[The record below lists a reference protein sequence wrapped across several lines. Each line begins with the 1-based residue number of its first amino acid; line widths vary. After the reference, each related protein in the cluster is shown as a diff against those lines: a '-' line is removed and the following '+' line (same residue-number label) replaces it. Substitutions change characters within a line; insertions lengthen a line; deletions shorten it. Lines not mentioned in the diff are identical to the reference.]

1 MTDNPRES
9 LNLVE
14 RMAKRMAAEAAQ
26 GVSAQPVT
34 PSFAERVA
42 QKVGTGSAAAPP
54 VGQGAASKNG
64 QGLTESRPSNAAV
77 AVAPVSA
84 KVPAAGNVDE
94 ASTNPTIKQI
104 GLDFRALRQNG
115 MITPDNLS
123 SALSNEFRGIKRKLL
138 QKVRD
143 PKTRAAVNNLIMVT
157 SSLPGE
163 GKTFSSINLA
173 ISLAAERGLRVLLID
188 ADVIRPSVGNM
199 FVSPVSE
206 GLTDLLSGK
215 VRQVSDV
222 LYRCTDVP
230 NLSVIFSGNPKTNS
244 PELISSGQMANL
256 CHELS
261 ARYPDR
267 VIVLDTP
274 PVLASSEPAILATY
288 VHQLIMV
295 VSAAQTDRHQLRKSL
310 EAVSSCQNISL
321 LFNKA
326 PRWNEVEY
334 NSYYGYGY
342 NTPPSPTDSAASQ
355 ADSAASQ
362 T

>member
-42 QKVGTGSAAAPP
+42 QKVAAGSPAPAGPSGAAESSHGHNENRPHNGAAAVTP
-54 VGQGAASKNG
+54 
-64 QGLTESRPSNAAV
+64 L
-77 AVAPVSA
+77 SA
-84 KVPAAGNVDE
+84 KPPAAGAVGEDP
-94 ASTNPTIKQI
+94 ASAPVKQVR
-104 GLDFRALRQNG
+104 LDFRVLRQNG
-115 MITPDNLS
+115 MITPDNMS
-123 SALSNEFRGIKRKLL
+123 SPLSNEFRGIKRKLL

-163 GKTFSSINLA
+163 GKTFTSVNLA
-173 ISLAAERGLRVLLID
+173 LSLAAERGLRVLLID

-199 FVSPVSE
+199 FVAPTSE
-206 GLTDLLSGK
+206 GLTDLLNGK
-215 VRQVSDV
+215 VKQVSDV
-222 LYRCTDVP
+222 LYHCPDVP
-230 NLSVIFSGNPKTNS
+230 NLSVIFAGNPRTNS
-244 PELISSGQMANL
+244 PELISSGQMSSL
-256 CHELS
+256 CQELS

-274 PVLASSEPAILATY
+274 PVLASPEPAILATY

-295 VSAAQTDRHQLRKSL
+295 VSAAQTSKHQLRKGL
-310 EAVSSCQNISL
+310 EAVSTCQNVSL

-326 PRWNEVEY
+326 PRWSETEY
-334 NSYYGYGY
+334 NNYYGYGY
-342 NTPPSPTDSAASQ
+342 SATPTADGAPASQ
-355 ADSAASQ
+355 A
-362 T
+362 

>member
-1 MTDNPRES
+1 MTDNSRES

-26 GVSAQPVT
+26 GVSAQPAA

-42 QKVGTGSAAAPP
+42 QKVAATSPASALS
-54 VGQGAASKNG
+54 G
-64 QGLTESRPSNAAV
+64 
-77 AVAPVSA
+77 
-84 KVPAAGNVDE
+84 PAADE
-94 ASTNPTIKQI
+94 NGLLTAECQSQPVAAGVTAIQAKPMAPANTDGLRTGPSVKQI
-104 GLDFRALRQNG
+104 CLDFRALRQSG
-115 MITPDNLS
+115 MITPDNMS

-138 QKVRD
+138 QRVRD
-143 PKTRAAVNNLIMVT
+143 PKTRAAVNNLVMIT

-163 GKTFSSINLA
+163 GKTFTSINLA
-173 ISLAAERGLRVLLID
+173 MSLAAERGLRVLLVD
-188 ADVIRPSVGNM
+188 ADVIRPAVGNM
-199 FVSPVSE
+199 FVSPPSE

-215 VRQVSDV
+215 LKQVSDV
-222 LYRCTDVP
+222 LHHCVDIP
-230 NLSVIFSGNPKTNS
+230 NLSVIFSGNPKKNS
-244 PELISSGQMANL
+244 AELISSGQMANL
-256 CHELS
+256 CRELS

-295 VSAAQTDRHQLRKSL
+295 VSAAQTDKHELRKAL
-310 EAVSSCQNISL
+310 EAVSSCQNVSL

-326 PRWNEVEY
+326 PRWNETEY

-342 NTPPSPTDSAASQ
+342 GAPVSSESA
-355 ADSAASQ
+355 SAPQ

>member
-26 GVSAQPVT
+26 GVSAQPLP

-42 QKVGTGSAAAPP
+42 QKVAAGSPAATPP
-54 VGQGAASKNG
+54 VQGAVIKSA
-64 QGLTESRPSNAAV
+64 QGPLESPPQNAAV
-77 AVAPVSA
+77 AVTPLPARAPVADHAGDSDFNPVA
-84 KVPAAGNVDE
+84 KQVH
-94 ASTNPTIKQI
+94 
-104 GLDFRALRQNG
+104 LDFRALRQNG
-115 MITPDNLS
+115 MITPDNIS
-123 SALSNEFRGIKRKLL
+123 SALSNEYRAIKRKLL

-143 PKTRAAVNNLIMVT
+143 PQTRAATNNLVMIT

-163 GKTFSSINLA
+163 GKTFSSTNLA
-173 ISLAAERGLRVLLID
+173 LSLEAERGLRVLLID
-188 ADVIRPSVGNM
+188 ADVIRPSVGNV
-199 FVSPVSE
+199 FVSPASE

-215 VRQVSDV
+215 VKQVSDV
-222 LYRCTDVP
+222 LYRCADVP
-230 NLSVIFSGNPKTNS
+230 NLSVIFAGTPRRNS

-256 CHELS
+256 CRELS
-261 ARYPDR
+261 TRYPDR

-295 VSAAQTDRHQLRKSL
+295 VASAQTDRHQLRKSL
-310 EAVSSCQNISL
+310 EAVSACQNVSL

-326 PRWNEVEY
+326 PRWNEAEY
-334 NSYYGYGY
+334 YGSYGYGY
-342 NTPPSPTDSAASQ
+342 APRTAP
-355 ADSAASQ
+355 ADSTAPQS
-362 T
+362 

>member
-1 MTDNPRES
+1 MTDNPRDS

-26 GVSAQPVT
+26 GVSAQPAT

-42 QKVGTGSAAAPP
+42 QKVAVASPATAPSIPAAAGRTGQAPAENQPQP
-54 VGQGAASKNG
+54 V
-64 QGLTESRPSNAAV
+64 EAAV
-77 AVAPVSA
+77 APLQAKPVA
-84 KVPAAGNVDE
+84 AAGVDD
-94 ASTNPTIKQI
+94 ARTDPAVKQI
-104 GLDFRALRQNG
+104 RLDFRVLRQQG

-143 PKTRAAVNNLIMVT
+143 PKTRATVNNLIMIT

-173 ISLAAERGLRVLLID
+173 LSLAAERGLRVLLID
-188 ADVIRPSVGNM
+188 ADVIRPSIGNV
-199 FVSPVSE
+199 FVSPPSE

-215 VRQVSDV
+215 VKQVSEV
-222 LYRCTDVP
+222 LHHCVDVP
-230 NLSVIFSGNPKTNS
+230 NLSVIFAGNPQRNS
-244 PELISSGQMANL
+244 PELISSGQMHSL

-295 VSAAQTDRHQLRKSL
+295 VAAAQTDRHQLRKSL
-310 EAVSSCQNISL
+310 ESVSSCQNVNL

-326 PRWNEVEY
+326 PRWNEAEY

-342 NTPPSPTDSAASQ
+342 AAPASPDGATAPQ
-355 ADSAASQ
+355 A
-362 T
+362 

>member
-42 QKVGTGSAAAPP
+42 QKVAASSPAATP
-54 VGQGAASKNG
+54 VGQGAAIKNG
-64 QGLTESRPSNAAV
+64 QAPAESRPQTAA
-77 AVAPVSA
+77 AQVAPLPAKPTTGSA
-84 KVPAAGNVDE
+84 DE
-94 ASTNPTIKQI
+94 ASTNPAIKQVR
-104 GLDFRALRQNG
+104 LDFRALRQNG

-123 SALSNEFRGIKRKLL
+123 SALSNEYRAIKRKLL

-163 GKTFSSINLA
+163 GKTFSSLNLA
-173 ISLAAERGLRVLLID
+173 LSLAAERGLRVLLID
-188 ADVIRPSVGNM
+188 GDVIRPSVGNM
-199 FVSPVSE
+199 FVSPASE

-215 VRQVSDV
+215 VKQVADV

-244 PELISSGQMANL
+244 PELLSSGQMANL

-274 PVLASSEPAILATY
+274 PVLASAEPAILATY

-295 VSAAQTDRHQLRKSL
+295 VSADQTDKHQLRKSL

-326 PRWNEVEY
+326 PRWNETEY
-334 NSYYGYGY
+334 HSYYGYGY
-342 NTPPSPTDSAASQ
+342 NAPESQ
-355 ADSAASQ
+355 ADSTASQ
-362 T
+362 P

>member
-1 MTDNPRES
+1 MTDNTRDS

-26 GVSAQPVT
+26 GVSAQPVA

-42 QKVGTGSAAAPP
+42 QKIASGSQAATKSGPEAAEVQLPKVGATAP
-54 VGQGAASKNG
+54 ARS
-64 QGLTESRPSNAAV
+64 
-77 AVAPVSA
+77 
-84 KVPAAGNVDE
+84 PAADSANEPSDG
-94 ASTNPTIKQI
+94 PGIKQI
-104 GLDFRALRQNG
+104 RLDFRALRQSG

-138 QKVRD
+138 QRVRD

-163 GKTFSSINLA
+163 GKTFTSINLA
-173 ISLAAERGLRVLLID
+173 LSLAAERGLRVLLID

-199 FVSPVSE
+199 FVSPTSE

-215 VRQVSDV
+215 IKQVSEV
-222 LYRCTDVP
+222 LYHCTDVP
-230 NLSVIFSGNPKTNS
+230 NLSVIFSGNPRTNS
-244 PELISSGQMANL
+244 PELISSGQMASL
-256 CHELS
+256 CQELS

-274 PVLASSEPAILATY
+274 PVLATPEPAILATY
-288 VHQLIMV
+288 MHQLIMV
-295 VSAAQTDRHQLRKSL
+295 VSAAQTDRHQLRRAL
-310 EAVSSCQNISL
+310 DAVSTCQNVSL

-326 PRWNEVEY
+326 PRWNEAEY
-334 NSYYGYGY
+334 NTYYGYGHGASAPADGA
-342 NTPPSPTDSAASQ
+342 TPPQS
-355 ADSAASQ
+355 
-362 T
+362 

>member
-1 MTDNPRES
+1 MTDNPREP

-42 QKVGTGSAAAPP
+42 QKVAAGTPVASPAPQEALIKSS
-54 VGQGAASKNG
+54 QGPAASAP
-64 QGLTESRPSNAAV
+64 QNAAV
-77 AVAPVSA
+77 AVTPLPARS
-84 KVPAAGNVDE
+84 PAADRSDDTVF
-94 ASTNPTIKQI
+94 SPTGKAVR
-104 GLDFRALRQNG
+104 LDFRVLRQNG

-123 SALSNEFRGIKRKLL
+123 SALSNEFRAIKRKLL

-143 PKTRAAVNNLIMVT
+143 PKTRTAVNNLIMVT

-163 GKTFSSINLA
+163 GKTFSSVNLA
-173 ISLAAERGLRVLLID
+173 LSLAAERGLRVLLID
-188 ADVIRPSVGNM
+188 ADVIRPSVGNV
-199 FVSPVSE
+199 FVSPPSE

-215 VRQVSDV
+215 VKQVSDV
-222 LYRCTDVP
+222 LHRCTDVP
-230 NLSVIFSGNPKTNS
+230 NLSVIFAGTPRKNS

-256 CHELS
+256 CRELS
-261 ARYPDR
+261 VRYPDR

-274 PVLASSEPAILATY
+274 PVLAVPEPAILATY

-295 VSAAQTDRHQLRKSL
+295 VSAAQSDRHQLRKSL
-310 EAVSSCQNISL
+310 EAVSSCQNVCL

-326 PRWNEVEY
+326 PRWNEAEY
-334 NSYYGYGY
+334 YSYYGYGY
-342 NTPPSPTDSAASQ
+342 NSPPAPADAAAPQS
-355 ADSAASQ
+355 
-362 T
+362 

>member
-1 MTDNPRES
+1 MTDNSKES

-26 GVSAQPVT
+26 GISAQPVT

-42 QKVGTGSAAAPP
+42 QKVAATSPATPP
-54 VGQGAASKNG
+54 SGANPPIKNE
-64 QGLTESRPSNAAV
+64 QRVTE
-77 AVAPVSA
+77 A
-84 KVPAAGNVDE
+84 KPLPAPAAITPLPAKPLALGNADDARV
-94 ASTNPTIKQI
+94 SPTVKQI
-104 GLDFRALRQNG
+104 RIDFRALRQSG
-115 MITPDNLS
+115 MITPDNIS

-163 GKTFSSINLA
+163 GKTFTSINLA
-173 ISLAAERGLRVLLID
+173 LSLAAERGLRVLLID
-188 ADVIRPSVGNM
+188 ADVIRPSVGNI
-199 FVSPVSE
+199 FVSPPSE
-206 GLTDLLSGK
+206 GLTDLLGGK
-215 VRQVSDV
+215 VKQVSDV
-222 LYRCTDVP
+222 LYRCVDVP
-230 NLSVIFSGNPKTNS
+230 NLSVIFSGTPRPNS
-244 PELISSGQMANL
+244 PELISSGQMASL

-274 PVLASSEPAILATY
+274 PVLASPEPAILATY

-295 VSAAQTDRHQLRKSL
+295 VASAQTDKHQLRKAL
-310 EAVSSCQNISL
+310 ESVSSCQNVSL

-326 PRWNEVEY
+326 PRWHDAEY

-342 NTPPSPTDSAASQ
+342 SAPASSDGASASQ
-355 ADSAASQ
+355 A
-362 T
+362 

>member
-1 MTDNPRES
+1 
-9 LNLVE
+9 
-14 RMAKRMAAEAAQ
+14 
-26 GVSAQPVT
+26 
-34 PSFAERVA
+34 
-42 QKVGTGSAAAPP
+42 
-54 VGQGAASKNG
+54 
-64 QGLTESRPSNAAV
+64 
-77 AVAPVSA
+77 
-84 KVPAAGNVDE
+84 
-94 ASTNPTIKQI
+94 
-104 GLDFRALRQNG
+104 

-143 PKTRAAVNNLIMVT
+143 PKTRAAVNNLVMVT

-173 ISLAAERGLRVLLID
+173 LSLSAERGLHVLLID

-199 FVSPVSE
+199 FVSPASE
-206 GLTDLLSGK
+206 GLTDLLSGRTK
-215 VRQVSDV
+215 HVSDV
-222 LYRCTDVP
+222 LYRCADVP
-230 NLSVIFSGNPKTNS
+230 NLSVIFSGDPKTNS
-244 PELISSGQMANL
+244 PELISSSQMANL

-267 VIVLDTP
+267 VIILDTP

-288 VHQLIMV
+288 VHQVIMV
-295 VSAAQTDRHQLRKSL
+295 VSAAQTDKHQLRKSL
-310 EAVSSCQNISL
+310 EAVSSCKNVSL

-326 PRWNEVEY
+326 PRWDETEY

-342 NTPPSPTDSAASQ
+342 TTSASPTDSIAP
-355 ADSAASQ
+355 Q

>member
-1 MTDNPRES
+1 MTDNSRES

-26 GVSAQPVT
+26 GVSAQPVA

-42 QKVGTGSAAAPP
+42 QKVAATSPAPALSGPAAAEDSLLPADSQTQA
-54 VGQGAASKNG
+54 VA
-64 QGLTESRPSNAAV
+64 AAV
-77 AVAPVSA
+77 TPIQAKPMAAANTDDLRTSPAV
-84 KVPAAGNVDE
+84 
-94 ASTNPTIKQI
+94 KQI
-104 GLDFRALRQNG
+104 RLDFRALRQNG
-115 MITPDNLS
+115 MITPDNMS

-138 QKVRD
+138 QRVRD
-143 PKTRAAVNNLIMVT
+143 PKTRAAVNNLVMIT

-163 GKTFSSINLA
+163 GKTFTSINLA
-173 ISLAAERGLRVLLID
+173 MSLAAERGLRVLLVD

-199 FVSPVSE
+199 FVSPPSE

-215 VRQVSDV
+215 LKQVSDV
-222 LYRCTDVP
+222 LHHCVDIP
-230 NLSVIFSGNPKTNS
+230 NLSVIFAGNPKKNS
-244 PELISSGQMANL
+244 AELISSGQMANL
-256 CHELS
+256 CRELS

-274 PVLASSEPAILATY
+274 PVLASPEPAILATY

-295 VSAAQTDRHQLRKSL
+295 VSAAQTDRHELRKAL
-310 EAVSSCQNISL
+310 EAVSSCQNVSL

-326 PRWNEVEY
+326 PRWNETEY

-342 NTPPSPTDSAASQ
+342 GAPVSSESA
-355 ADSAASQ
+355 SAPQ

>member
-26 GVSAQPVT
+26 GISAQPVT

-42 QKVGTGSAAAPP
+42 QKVAASSQVAGPGAAGANSLAVAESQTAAPVMP
-54 VGQGAASKNG
+54 LPAK
-64 QGLTESRPSNAAV
+64 
-77 AVAPVSA
+77 APP
-84 KVPAAGNVDE
+84 PADSDE
-94 ASTNPTIKQI
+94 ARVGPSVKQI
-104 GLDFRALRQNG
+104 RLDFRALRQNG

-143 PKTRAAVNNLIMVT
+143 PKTRATVNNLIMIT

-173 ISLAAERGLRVLLID
+173 LSLAAERGLRVLLID

-199 FVSPVSE
+199 FVSPASD

-215 VRQVSDV
+215 VKQVSDV
-222 LYRCTDVP
+222 LHRCVDVP
-230 NLSVIFSGNPKTNS
+230 NLSVIFAGNPMPNS
-244 PELISSGQMANL
+244 PELISSGQMASL

-274 PVLASSEPAILATY
+274 PVLASPEPAILATY
-288 VHQLIMV
+288 VHQVIMV
-295 VSAAQTDRHQLRKSL
+295 VAAAQADKHQLRKAL
-310 EAVSSCQNISL
+310 ESVSSCQNVNL

-342 NTPPSPTDSAASQ
+342 RYDTAGSQDGAPAAQ
-355 ADSAASQ
+355 P
-362 T
+362 